1 MRFSVG
7 RRAYETLEKY
17 FSSAVGRWDVDWV
30 DFLHAMC
37 AIGFQGRSCQG
48 SAWMFHREHS
58 LWPKGTQPISFHEP
72 YPNSYHAPQQVFRAG
87 KRLKKVYGLCMA
99 LLILI

>member
-17 FSSAVGRWDVDWV
+17 FSSAVGRSGAFLFFSIWMSRPAHTSFRKKTRRWDVDWV

-58 LWPKGTQPISFHEP
+58 LWPKGTQPSMLPQSFFP
-72 YPNSYHAPQQVFRAG
+72 
-87 KRLKKVYGLCMA
+87 LDCC
-99 LLILI
+99 